1 MEVEFDLELELKLF
15 FYVKVPTR
23 LPAFPSIKVKM
34 QIPFTDDHYK
44 YDK

>member
-1 MEVEFDLELELKLF
+1 MEVEFDLELF

-34 QIPFTDDHYK
+34 QIPFTDDTL
-44 YDK
+44 